1 MKVLNKIKQKK
12 RDSHRMRSFGVA
24 VHFITRTIGA
34 VPYVTASFFGP
45 KIGCFRK
52 NAAAGGRV
60 FLNFFLSLEA
70 K

>member
-1 MKVLNKIKQKK
+1 
-12 RDSHRMRSFGVA
+12 MRSFGVA